1 MYDQWII
8 GAICFGYFIVFGLG
22 YFVRGVE
29 NDSARQPD
37 DTEQRVGNPL

>member
-1 MYDQWII
+1 MNEQWII
-8 GAICFGYFIVFGLG
+8 GALCLSHFIFLGMGYFI
-22 YFVRGVE
+22 RGVE